1 METYRDVI
9 ADCERREVPMDATLG
24 AMHHSLDPP
33 PPDVL
38 LALLAR
44 NKALEGEM
52 TTKVKVVLVPYLHI
66 FEVVF
71 TCI

>member
-1 METYRDVI
+1 METYGEVV
-9 ADCERREVPMDATLG
+9 ADCERRELPLDATLD
-24 AMHHSLDPP
+24 AMQHPLDPP

-52 TTKVKVVLVPYLHI
+52 WIKRKSL
-66 FEVVF
+66 F
-71 TCI
+71 